1 MNAQILNDITS
12 AFVNA
17 IEAGTRTL
25 GQLSIP
31 LLAVFAVIA
40 LYTQLGPQLAS
51 GGVGLSDALG
61 NFLLLVLKIGVFEW
75 LLLHLPDIADAAFR
89 TFVQWGASAGG
100 NFTAGQF
107 LNPAAVADTGFRLAR
122 PIREFTDNFI
132 KWLAVWDWPTLLL
145 YSLSYY
151 LIVASFM
158 FIALHLMMT
167 IIEYHLAVMA
177 GTVLIP
183 WGVLQPTAFF
193 TEFSLGWITGG
204 LVRALVTAALI
215 GIATP
220 LFNQV
225 RFTTSSG
232 GDPTFY
238 SAVLCGLTSGIFA
251 MLAWV
256 VPARAA
262 AMAGRGVSLALNA
275 STILAGAAGGARFAM
290 LATGGVRGAVQG
302 VSTLVQAAR
311 AGYRRQP

>member
-1 MNAQILNDITS
+1 MNTQILNDITS

-17 IEAGTRTL
+17 IEAGTRIL

-31 LLAVFAVIA
+31 LLAVCAVIA
-40 LYTQLGPQLAS
+40 FYVQLGPQLAS
-51 GGVGLSDALG
+51 GGVSLSEALG
-61 NFLLLVLKIGVFEW
+61 NFLLKVLKIGIFYW
-75 LLLHLPDIADAAFR
+75 LLLHLTDLTDAAFR

-107 LNPAAVADTGFRLAR
+107 LNPAAVADIGFRLAR
-122 PIREFTDNFI
+122 PIREFTDSFI
-132 KWLAVWDWPTLLL
+132 KWLAVWDWPTLFL

-158 FIALHLMMT
+158 LIALHLMMT
-167 IIEYHLAVMA
+167 IIEFHLAVMVS
-177 GTVLIP
+177 TVLIP
-183 WGVLQPTAFF
+183 WGVLQPTAFL
-193 TEFSLGWITGG
+193 TEFSFGWITGG
-204 LVRALVTAALI
+204 LVRVLVTAALI

-220 LFNQV
+220 LFHQV

-238 SAVLCGLTSGIFA
+238 SAVLCGLTSGVFA
-251 MLAWV
+251 ILAWV
-256 VPARAA
+256 IPTRAA

-275 STILAGAAGGARFAM
+275 STIVAGAASGARFAV
-290 LATGGVRGAVQG
+290 LATGGVGQAVQG

>member
-167 IIEYHLAVMA
+167 IIEYHLAVMV

-204 LVRALVTAALI
+204 LVRLLVTGAI
-215 GIATP
+215 VGIAVP
-220 LFNQV
+220 LFSLV
-225 RFTTSSG
+225 KVATTSGS
-232 GDPTFY
+232 DPTFY
-238 SAVLCGLTSGIFA
+238 SALVVAITSGIFA
-251 MLAWV
+251 ILSWV
-256 VPARAA
+256 IPGRAA
-262 AMAGRGVSLALNA
+262 AIAGRGVSLALHGG
-275 STILAGAAGGARFAM
+275 TIVAGAAGGLRGV
-290 LATGGVRGAVQG
+290 LAVTSAVRGI
-302 VSTLVQAAR
+302 SSLM
-311 AGYRRQP
+311 RRP

>member
-17 IEAGTRTL
+17 LEAGTRTL
-25 GQLSIP
+25 GQVSLP
-31 LLAVFAVIA
+31 LLALCAV
-40 LYTQLGPQLAS
+40 LGFYLQLGPQLAS

-61 NFLLLVLKIGVFEW
+61 NFLLQVLKIGIFYW
-75 LLLHLPDIADAAFR
+75 LLFRLPDLTDAAFR
-89 TFVQWGASAGG
+89 TFVQWGAAAGG
-100 NFTAGQF
+100 DFTAGQF
-107 LNPAAVADTGFRLAR
+107 LNPAVVADMGFRLAR
-122 PIREFTDNFI
+122 PIRTFTDSLV
-132 KWLAVWDWPTLLL
+132 KWMAVWDWPTLFI

-151 LIVASFM
+151 LIVTSFM
-158 FIALHLMMT
+158 LIALHLMMT
-167 IIEYHLAVMA
+167 IIEFHLAVMA

-204 LVRALVTAALI
+204 LVRVLVTAALI

-220 LFNQV
+220 LFTQV
-225 RFTTSSG
+225 RFTASSG

-238 SAVLCGLTSGIFA
+238 SAVLCGLTSGVFA
-251 MLAWV
+251 ILAWV
-256 VPARAA
+256 IPTRAA

-275 STILAGAAGGARFAM
+275 STLVAGAATGARVAVF
-290 LATGGVRGAVQG
+290 ATGGVGRAVQG

>member
-12 AFVNA
+12 AFVNT

-40 LYTQLGPQLAS
+40 LYTQLGPHLAS

-167 IIEYHLAVMA
+167 IIEFHLAVMVGA
-177 GTVLIP
+177 VLIP
-183 WGVLQPTAFF
+183 WGVLSATAFLA
-193 TEFSLGWITGG
+193 EFSIGWITGG
-204 LVRALVTAALI
+204 LVRVLITAGI
-215 GIATP
+215 VGIATP
-220 LFNQV
+220 LFAQV
-225 RFTTSSG
+225 RLASSSG
-232 GDPTFY
+232 QDPTFY
-238 SAVLCGLTSGIFA
+238 SALLAGITSGIFA
-251 MLAWV
+251 ILAWV
-256 VPARAA
+256 IPARAA
-262 AMAGRGVSLALNA
+262 AIAGRGVSLALD
-275 STILAGAAGGARFAM
+275 GG
-290 LATGGVRGAVQG
+290 TV
-302 VSTLVQAAR
+302 
-311 AGYRRQP
+311 

>member
-25 GQLSIP
+25 GQLSVP
-31 LLAVFAVIA
+31 LLVVFAIIA
-40 LYTQLGPQLAS
+40 FYAQLGPQLAS
-51 GGVGLSDALG
+51 GGIGLNDALG

-100 NFTAGQF
+100 TFTAGEF

-158 FIALHLMMT
+158 CIALHLMMT

-177 GTVLIP
+177 GAVLIP
-183 WGVLQPTAFF
+183 SGVLQPTAFF

-204 LVRALVTAALI
+204 LIRVLLTAAVV
-215 GIATP
+215 GIALP
-220 LFNQV
+220 LFELV
-225 RFTTSSG
+225 
-232 GDPTFY
+232 
-238 SAVLCGLTSGIFA
+238 IFHK
-251 MLAWV
+251 
-256 VPARAA
+256 
-262 AMAGRGVSLALNA
+262 
-275 STILAGAAGGARFAM
+275 TAGG
-290 LATGGVRGAVQG
+290 
-302 VSTLVQAAR
+302 
-311 AGYRRQP
+311 